1 MLRENILLAL
11 ESLRLNKMRAI
22 LTMLGIIIGIAS
34 VITIMTVGNGLT
46 KGVSDAMQ
54 SLGGNNISIYIEEK
68 DMAYEEGGNEEEGT
82 GEEPVFGTVEE
93 TYGMTD
99 DDFFTAEMIRD
110 LCDHYP
116 DEIQAISVEEG
127 LGSVSCTYNNQ
138 SQIANLTGVTA
149 GYFYANNLTM
159 IRGSYFSDQ
168 DLDRGSN
175 VVLISDK
182 FAKTLFGDVDRAMG
196 STFECTVDG
205 QHLEM
210 MVTGIY
216 QYQKDTMMS
225 TLIMGEA
232 DNAQMYMP
240 LKAAR
245 MIYGEESGNQY
256 YWFDIVTKQGVDSES
271 FAQTAQKYLADTY
284 YYDNQYVQP
293 SAFSMTSIVDE
304 MSGVMGKITLAIS
317 AIAAIALVV
326 GGIGVMNI
334 MLVSITERT
343 REIGTRKA
351 LGATNASIRM
361 QFITEAIIICLL
373 GGVIGIVIGSALGMI
388 ATAVMGALSG
398 PTPFSILLSLGVAM
412 AVGIFFGYYPANK
425 AAKMNPIDALR
436 YE

>member
-11 ESLRLNKMRAI
+11 ESLRLNKTRAI

-46 KGVSDAMQ
+46 KGVSEAMQ
-54 SLGGNNISIYIEEK
+54 SLGGNNISVYIEERG
-68 DMAYEEGGNEEEGT
+68 AEEETEAEPT
-82 GEEPVFGTVEE
+82 GEEPEFGTVTQ

-99 DDFFTAEMIRD
+99 EDYFTAEMIRD

-116 DEIQAISVEEG
+116 DQIQAISVEEG
-127 LGSVSCTYNNQ
+127 LGTVECSFNDKTEA
-138 SQIANLTGVTA
+138 ANLTGVTA
-149 GYFYANNLTM
+149 GYFFANNLTM
-159 IRGSYFSDQ
+159 VKGSYFSDQ
-168 DLDRGSN
+168 DLNRGSN
-175 VVLISDK
+175 VVMISDR
-182 FAKTLFGDVDRAMG
+182 FAESLFGDVDKAMG
-196 STFECTVDG
+196 ASFSCNVNDQTLDMTVI
-205 QHLEM
+205 
-210 MVTGIY
+210 GIY
-216 QYQKDTMMS
+216 QYQKDTMMTS
-225 TLIMGEA
+225 LIMGEG
-232 DNAQMYMP
+232 DTAQMYTP
-240 LKAAR
+240 LKVAR
-245 MIYGEESGNQY
+245 MLYGEDSGNRY

-271 FAQTAQKYLADTY
+271 FAQTVQQYLEDNY
-284 YYDNQYVQP
+284 YRDNPYIRP
-293 SAFSMTSIVDE
+293 SAFSMTAIVDE
-304 MSGVMGKITLAIS
+304 MSGVMGKVTLAIS

-334 MLVSITERT
+334 MLVSIMERT

-351 LGATNASIRM
+351 LGATNGSIRM

-373 GGVIGIVIGSALGMI
+373 GGIIGIAVGSALGMI
-388 ATAVMGALSG
+388 ATAVMGTLSG

>member
-46 KGVSDAMQ
+46 KGVADAMQ
-54 SLGGNNISIYIEEK
+54 SLGGNNISVYIEEK
-68 DMAYEEGGNEEEGT
+68 APLEEEADMET
-82 GEEPVFGTVEE
+82 GEEPVFGEVEQ

-99 DDFFTAEMIRD
+99 EDYFTAEMIRD
-110 LCDHYP
+110 LCAHYP
-116 DEIQAISVEEG
+116 DQIQAISVEEG
-127 LGSVSCTYNNQ
+127 IGTIECNYYNK
-138 SQIANLTGVTA
+138 SEAANLTGVTA
-149 GYFYANNLTM
+149 GYFYANNLT
-159 IRGSYFSDQ
+159 ILRGSYFTEE

-175 VVLISDK
+175 VVMISDQ
-182 FAKTLFGDVDRAMG
+182 FAESLFGDIDTAIG
-196 STFECTVDG
+196 ATFETMIEDKN
-205 QHLEM
+205 LEM
-210 MVTGIY
+210 KVVGIY
-216 QYQKDTMMS
+216 EYQKDTMMS
-225 TLIMGEA
+225 SLIMGQG
-232 DNAQMYMP
+232 DTAQIYTP
-240 LKAAR
+240 LLAAR
-245 MIYGEESGNQY
+245 NIYGQESGNQY
-256 YWFDIVTKQGVDSES
+256 YWFDVVTKQGVDSES
-271 FAQTAQKYLADTY
+271 FAQTIQEYLTDTY
-284 YYDNQYVQP
+284 YRDNPNIQP
-293 SAFSMTSIVDE
+293 SAFSMSSVVDE
-304 MSGVMGKITLAIS
+304 MSGVMGKVTLAIS

-351 LGATNASIRM
+351 LGATNGSIRT

-373 GGVIGIVIGSALGMI
+373 GGVIGIVIGSVLGMI

>member
-54 SLGGNNISIYIEEK
+54 SLGGNNISVYIEEK
-68 DMAYEEGGNEEEGT
+68 GMEEEEADEGT
-82 GEEPVFGTVEE
+82 GEEPVFGTVEQ

-99 DDFFTAEMIRD
+99 EDYFTAEMIRD

-127 LGSVSCTYNNQ
+127 LGSVECVYNDKAEA
-138 SQIANLTGVTA
+138 ANLTGVTA

-159 IRGSYFSDQ
+159 VRGSYFTEQ
-168 DLDRGSN
+168 DLDRGAN
-175 VVLISDK
+175 VVMISDK
-182 FAKTLFGDVDRAMG
+182 FAESLFGDVDRAMG
-196 STFECTVDG
+196 STFECMVYD

-210 MVTGIY
+210 TVTGIY

-225 TLIMGEA
+225 SLIMGEG
-232 DNAQMYMP
+232 DTAQMYMP

-245 MIYGEESGNQY
+245 LIYGEDSGNKY

-271 FAQTAQKYLADTY
+271 FAQTAQQYLTDTY
-284 YYDNQYVQP
+284 YRDNPYIQP
-293 SAFSMTSIVDE
+293 SAFSMSSVVDE
-304 MSGVMGKITLAIS
+304 MSGVMGKVTLAIS

-351 LGATNASIRM
+351 LGATNGSIRT

>member
-54 SLGGNNISIYIEEK
+54 SLGGNNISVYIEEK
-68 DMAYEEGGNEEEGT
+68 EPEAEAADEGT

-99 DDFFTAEMIRD
+99 EDFFTSEMIRD

-127 LGSVSCTYNNQ
+127 VGAVNCTYNNKTE
-138 SQIANLTGVTA
+138 IANLTGVTS

-168 DLDRGSN
+168 DLNRGSN
-175 VVLISDK
+175 VVMISDK
-182 FAKTLFGDVDRAMG
+182 FAEALFGDVDRAMG
-196 STFECTVDG
+196 NTFECTVYDK
-205 QHLEM
+205 QLELT
-210 MVTGIY
+210 VTGIY

-225 TLIMGEA
+225 TLIMGQE
-232 DNAQMYMP
+232 DNAQMYIP

-245 MIYGEESGNQY
+245 IIWDDDRDQY

-271 FAQTAQKYLADTY
+271 FAQIAQQYLTDTY
-284 YYDNQYVQP
+284 YRDNQYIQP
-293 SAFSMTSIVDE
+293 SAFSMTSVVDE
-304 MSGVMGKITLAIS
+304 MSGIMGKITLAIS

-351 LGATNASIRM
+351 LGATNGSIRM